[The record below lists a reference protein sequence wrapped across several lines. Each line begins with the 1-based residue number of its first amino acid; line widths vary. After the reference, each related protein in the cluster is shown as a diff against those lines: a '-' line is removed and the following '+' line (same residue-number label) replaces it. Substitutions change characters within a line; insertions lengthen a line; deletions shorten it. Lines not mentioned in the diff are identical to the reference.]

1 MSSLRTATGSV
12 SPAMRVVDESV
23 GPYERVVWAHD
34 EVCGLQAIV
43 AVHSTVLGPA
53 VGGCRFYPYPD
64 QATAMMDVLRLAEG
78 MTFKS
83 AAAGLDLGGGKAVIV
98 GDPRTDK
105 TPELLTAFARVLDLL
120 EGEYYTAE
128 DVGTSTAD
136 MDVLRGLTPYALGVS
151 PRNGGS
157 GDPSPY
163 TARGVVAAMRAGWEA
178 STGIRSLEGVR
189 ISIQGGAGKVG
200 SSVARL
206 TAAEGAIV
214 LLSDIDADRVARV
227 AAETGGTV
235 IGPDQALRV
244 DCNIVSPCAMGGV
257 LNESS
262 VPELRCRL
270 VCGAAN
276 NQLESDDASALLT
289 ARHIDYVPDFI
300 ANAGGIIAI
309 AEERD
314 GFDPDHAMALADGI
328 GDTVRDIVEEA
339 RADDASALSVARRR
353 AERRLALAS
362 A

>member
-1 MSSLRTATGSV
+1 
-12 SPAMRVVDESV
+12 MRVVDEAV

-34 EVCGLQAIV
+34 AASGLQAIV

-64 QATAMMDVLRLAEG
+64 PATAMMDVLRLAEG

-83 AAAGLDLGGGKAVIV
+83 AAAGLDLGGGKAVII
-98 GDPRTDK
+98 GNPRADK

-128 DVGTSTAD
+128 DVGTSTED
-136 MDVLRGLTPYALGVS
+136 MDFLRRLTPYALGVS
-151 PRNGGS
+151 VENGGS

-178 STGIRSLEGVR
+178 SSGIRSLDGVR

-200 SSVARL
+200 SGVARL
-206 TAAEGAIV
+206 AAAEGAIV

-227 AAETGGTV
+227 AREIGGWV

-244 DCNIVSPCAMGGV
+244 ECDIVSPCAMGGV

-262 VPELRCRL
+262 IADLRCRL

-276 NQLESDDASALLT
+276 NQLENDDASAILT
-289 ARHIDYVPDFI
+289 DRRIDYVPDFV

-309 AEERD
+309 SEERH
-314 GFDPDHAMALADGI
+314 GFEPKRAIALADGI
-328 GDTVRDIVEEA
+328 GETVHDIIEEA
-339 RADDASALSVARRR
+339 RSDGASALSVARRR
-353 AERRLALAS
+353 AARRLALAS
-362 A
+362 T